1 MTNRFTGFESG
12 IESIPSQFFS
22 ELLPVIDDMDELK
35 ATLFGFYL
43 LNQFEGDARYIL
55 VDDFLEAESV
65 RRAFKAGD
73 ERLRI
78 EAGLGKAVERG
89 VFLSL
94 PFKNEI
100 LYFLNSPK
108 GRAAIRKLEAGE
120 WVPDSFLHLSASLNL
135 ERPNIYRLYE
145 ENIGPLTPLI
155 ADHLTAAEKSYH
167 ADWVTDAIEIAVV
180 NNARSW
186 RYIETVLKNWKEN
199 GRDGSERD
207 DR

>member
-1 MTNRFTGFESG
+1 MSNRFTGFESG

-22 ELLPVIDDMDELK
+22 ELLPIIDDMDELK
-35 ATLFGFYL
+35 ATLFGLYL

-55 VDDFLEAESV
+55 VNDFLEAESI
-65 RRAFKAGD
+65 RLAFGNEDAR
-73 ERLRI
+73 ERI
-78 EAGLGKAVERG
+78 EAGMKKAVEFG
-89 VFLSL
+89 VFLPL
-94 PFKNEI
+94 PFKNEV
-100 LYFLNSPK
+100 LFFLNSPK

-120 WVPDSFLHLSASLNL
+120 WVPDSFLHLSSSLNL

-155 ADHLTAAEKSYH
+155 ADRLTAAEKRYH
-167 ADWVTDAIEIAVV
+167 ADWVADAIEIAIV

-186 RYIETVLKNWKEN
+186 RYIETILKNWKEN
-199 GRDGSERD
+199 GRDGIQRD

>member
-1 MTNRFTGFESG
+1 MAERFTGFESG
-12 IESIPSQFFS
+12 IEAIPSQFFS
-22 ELLPVIDDMDELK
+22 ELLPVIDDRDELK
-35 ATLFGFYL
+35 ATLFGLYL
-43 LNQFEGDARYIL
+43 LNQFDGDARYIL
-55 VDDFLEAESV
+55 IDDFLESEAV
-65 RRAFKAGD
+65 RSAFGEADGRA
-73 ERLRI
+73 RI
-78 EAGLGKAVERG
+78 ESGLGKAAERG
-89 VFLSL
+89 VFIALS
-94 PFKNEI
+94 FKNDT

-120 WVPDSFLHLSASLNL
+120 WVPDSFLHLSTSLNF

-155 ADHLTAAEKSYH
+155 ADRLTAAEKSYH

-186 RYIETVLKNWKEN
+186 RYIETILKNWKEN